1 MVVNLSVVPEPSS
14 RAEVPRPMTLPQMSL
29 YTIELLI
36 ALGCA
41 HLLADFVFQTTHM
54 VLNKHRLP
62 ILLMHGVHVFALTAL
77 FSGGAFAVAAGIAA
91 SHVLIDWIKITLAPD
106 TLRSY
111 LVDQAAHF
119 AVLLGAVMLVPQV
132 WFFPLWP
139 ALSADMIQI
148 SLVIGGAILA
158 SLAGGP
164 AVGHLMVRYK
174 ADAQPEG
181 LEYAGRIIGVM
192 ERALI
197 YLMVMIGEPAGIGF
211 LIAAKSILRFDTVS
225 RDQRMSEYVI
235 IGTLASFGWALAA
248 AFTTVATLNALGY

>member
-1 MVVNLSVVPEPSS
+1 
-14 RAEVPRPMTLPQMSL
+14 MSL

-36 ALGCA
+36 ALGFA

-54 VLNKHRLP
+54 VLNKHRFRF
-62 ILLMHGVHVFALTAL
+62 LLMHGVHVFALTAL
-77 FSGGAFAVAAGIAA
+77 MTGGAFTVAAGIAL
-91 SHVLIDWIKITLAPD
+91 SHMAIDWIKTHLAPD
-106 TLRSY
+106 NLRNY
-111 LVDQAAHF
+111 MVDQGAHG
-119 AVLLGAVMLVPQV
+119 AVLLGVALMVPAD
-132 WFFPLWP
+132 WLHTMWP
-139 ALSADMIQI
+139 PLSAEMVQMALI
-148 SLVIGGAILA
+148 LGGGILA

-174 ADAQPEG
+174 AHAQPDG

-197 YLMVMIGEPAGIGF
+197 YLMVIIGEPAAIGF

-248 AFTTVATLNALGY
+248 SFVTMATLSALGY